1 MMLLNI
7 SRGNDWGTNNEP
19 HLFGCFGVNLHSWFS
34 AWKTN
39 LLLFKCHLMWLKSF
53 ILFNYCNKNKLDACR
68 VVVVF
73 VYVFS
78 CVVDLL

>member
-19 HLFGCFGVNLHSWFS
+19 HLFGCFGVNLHISFS

-39 LLLFKCHLMWLKSF
+39 LLLFECHHM
-53 ILFNYCNKNKLDACR
+53 
-68 VVVVF
+68 
-73 VYVFS
+73 
-78 CVVDLL
+78 